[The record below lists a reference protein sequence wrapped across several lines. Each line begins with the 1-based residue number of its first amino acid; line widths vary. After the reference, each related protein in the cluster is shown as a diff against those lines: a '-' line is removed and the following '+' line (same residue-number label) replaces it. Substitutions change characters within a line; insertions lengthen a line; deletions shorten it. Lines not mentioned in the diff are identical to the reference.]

1 MLYPGVNG
9 SIPEAGHLTTVL
21 NTEVRN
27 EWRYTTT
34 PAISLYCRGMGQ
46 ILLVLLSYLSLFNG
60 LSPLRSAGRI
70 GLVLGYS
77 GQNFLT

>member
-9 SIPEAGHLTTVL
+9 SVPEAGHLTTVL
-21 NTEVRN
+21 STEVRN
-27 EWRYTTT
+27 KWRYTTT

-46 ILLVLLSYLSLFNG
+46 VLLVLSSSRSLFNG
-60 LSPLRSAGRI
+60 LSPIRSAGRI
-70 GLVLGYS
+70 GLVLSYN